1 MTRAVGNHSSA
12 SADYSL
18 LRKMRFLSC
27 RNSIM
32 KKKKKK
38 KKNAVH
44 LASSASALCTLG
56 VFTEHCLKH
65 CALWRVCICLFFFP
79 PFKKNKIKYNNNN
92 SQKTQQ
98 SHPAGS

>member
-32 KKKKKK
+32 KKEKKKIQRIWLH
-38 KKNAVH
+38 VLE
-44 LASSASALCTLG
+44 LAAL
-56 VFTEHCLKH
+56 
-65 CALWRVCICLFFFP
+65 
-79 PFKKNKIKYNNNN
+79 
-92 SQKTQQ
+92 
-98 SHPAGS
+98 

>member
-32 KKKKKK
+32 KKEKKKK
-38 KKNAVH
+38 IQRIWLHVLE
-44 LASSASALCTLG
+44 LAAL
-56 VFTEHCLKH
+56 
-65 CALWRVCICLFFFP
+65 
-79 PFKKNKIKYNNNN
+79 
-92 SQKTQQ
+92 
-98 SHPAGS
+98 